1 MTTAREWIAI
11 LQSFDPNEE
20 IIATIYSRELFGDQN
35 LVAPD
40 GTEYDECPK
49 EIWQEVAKSFEF
61 RDYVNEQIWDDIC
74 LTLQEW
80 ISTEGEK

>member
-20 IIATIYSRELFGDQN
+20 IIAMVYSRELFGDKN

-49 EIWQEVAKSFEF
+49 EIWDTVAEGHEL
-61 RDYVNEQIWDDIC
+61 RDWLCEQIHDDI
-74 LTLQEW
+74 LSDLQDALDAKEA
-80 ISTEGEK
+80 K